1 MPYPEPG
8 HTAFPSGRKDYHRN
22 VFFCKGVGWYNYVSN
37 TRYSIG
43 KGGTMIARYT
53 RPEMGKLWDLENKY
67 RKWLDVEIAACEAW
81 AELGEIPRD
90 ALSSIKKKAMFN
102 VNKIDEIEKVVKHD
116 VIAFL
121 TSVAQSLGPESRFI
135 HKGLTSSD
143 ILDTA
148 LALLMR
154 EAANVIIQDIIELM
168 DVLKK
173 QAYKYKET
181 LMIGRSHGVHAEPM
195 TFGIKFALWYEDMK
209 RNLYRVKRA
218 REAISVGKLSGAVG
232 TFSNVPP
239 AVEEKVCKKL
249 GLKPEPVA
257 TQVVQ
262 RDRHAEY
269 LLAFALVAA
278 SVEKIALEI
287 RHLQRTEVLEA
298 EEPFMAGQKGSS
310 AMPHK
315 RNPIGCENLS
325 GLARLVRSNALAA
338 LENVA
343 LWHERDISHSSV
355 ERVIIPD
362 SSILTDYM
370 LNRMK
375 AIIDKLHVYPKR
387 MKENMAMSFG
397 LFNSQRVML
406 ALIDKGLDRD
416 YAYDI
421 VQRNAMK
428 SWKTGSQFRKLL
440 SRDADIK
447 RYLTAKDI
455 DAIFDLKYYLK
466 NTDYIFKRV
475 FGQKR

>member
-1 MPYPEPG
+1 
-8 HTAFPSGRKDYHRN
+8 
-22 VFFCKGVGWYNYVSN
+22 
-37 TRYSIG
+37 
-43 KGGTMIARYT
+43 MIARYT

-67 RKWLDVEIAACEAW
+67 HKWLDVEIAACEAW

-90 ALSSIKKKAMFN
+90 ALRTIKKKAMFD
-102 VNKIDEIEKVVKHD
+102 VNKIDGIEKVVKHD

-121 TSVAQSLGPESRFI
+121 TSVAQSLGPEARFM

-154 EAANVIIQDIIELM
+154 DASDMIIKDIIELM

-181 LMIGRSHGVHAEPM
+181 LMIGRSHGIHAEPM
-195 TFGIKFALWYEDMK
+195 TFGLKFALWYEDMK
-209 RNLYRVKRA
+209 RSLSRIKKA
-218 REAISVGKLSGAVG
+218 RETISVGKLSGAVG
-232 TFSNVPP
+232 TFSNIPP
-239 AVEEKVCKKL
+239 AIEEKVCKKL
-249 GLKPEPVA
+249 GLRPEPVA
-257 TQVVQ
+257 TQIVQ

-269 LLAFALVAA
+269 LLTLALIAA
-278 SVEKIALEI
+278 SVEKIAVEI

-325 GLARLVRSNALAA
+325 GLARLLRSNAMAA
-338 LENVA
+338 LENIA

-370 LNRMK
+370 LNRLK
-375 AIIDKLHVYPKR
+375 GILDKLHVYPKR
-387 MKENMAMSFG
+387 MKENMLRSYG

-406 ALIDKGLDRD
+406 ALIDKGLNRD
-416 YAYDI
+416 FAYDI

-428 SWKTGSQFRKLL
+428 SWQTGVQFRKILF
-440 SRDADIK
+440 RDADVK
-447 RYLTAKDI
+447 RYLTAKEIED
-455 DAIFDLKYYLK
+455 IFDLKYYLK
-466 NTDYIFKRV
+466 NIDYIFKRV
-475 FGQKR
+475 FGQTR